1 KDQKTFKLNFG
12 GINVNTF
19 KNEWP
24 SQILTDLENPN
35 IETGEENL
43 YLRGGDGIISV
54 VELFGEDLDN
64 NGVADELEMLR
75 DKEWIINEANLIF
88 YVNQD
93 LIVGG
98 DAEPDRIM
106 IYDLQNSNVLADYLQ
121 DPTNGLDPI
130 KAYSNHFGVLQ
141 RGSDNNGTYY
151 KMKITDHISNLIN
164 KDTT

>member
-1 KDQKTFKLNFG
+1 
-12 GINVNTF
+12 
-19 KNEWP
+19 
-24 SQILTDLENPN
+24 
-35 IETGEENL
+35 
-43 YLRGGDGIISV
+43 
-54 VELFGEDLDN
+54 
-64 NGVADELEMLR
+64 ELEMLR

-106 IYDLQNSNVLADYLQ
+106 IYDFQNSNVLADYLQ

-164 KDTT
+164 KDSTNVPLGIVVSQNVSIRTTQELLNPMEPHIEQIP